1 MVNGLVYVT
10 QIGLLALLLILTLRI
25 ASLARQ
31 ASPSAVIPPAMAAGA
46 TPLPAQRS
54 RTAAPAEPRDRTH
67 RYTQLH
73 ILAALQARDCR
84 VTGLDLTTAPEDV
97 RRYAVAWLFGA
108 GCALSDRPTRHTDEL
123 SGVVAHIASLKI
135 GVRQSDAIQTIATIT
150 SSSVML
156 ACFRAGLEG
165 AEFWQERHFV
175 PSAHS
180 VYGVITANAF
190 I

>member
-31 ASPSAVIPPAMAAGA
+31 ASPGADTSPALATGVTSPPAR
-46 TPLPAQRS
+46 RS
-54 RTAAPAEPRDRTH
+54 RTAAPIAPHDRTH

-73 ILAALQARDCR
+73 ILAALQERDCR
-84 VTGLDLTTAPEDV
+84 VTGLDLTTAPEAV

-108 GCALSDRPTRHTDEL
+108 GCALSDRPARHTDEL
-123 SGVVAHIASLKI
+123 AGVVAHIASLKI
-135 GVRQSDAIQTIATIT
+135 GVRQSDAIQAIATLT

-165 AEFWQERHFV
+165 AEFWRERHFV
-175 PSAHS
+175 PPAHS